1 MKTALALF
9 LAWVAAIAVVAA
21 LVVDAR
27 RGAIARGERA
37 ALAAAHVMEENTART
52 FQAVSVT
59 LSALADTWQ
68 LTRPPRNDPAFQSL
82 LQQRLEDL
90 PYVRALFI
98 VGPDGFIVHDTDY
111 PKTPAVSLAD
121 RDYFRAHLDD
131 PSLQRYISE
140 PMLSRSPAVGWFVS
154 VTERLG
160 DRERFEGVLVAAMRP
175 AYFEALYERIAQDRG
190 EALVLFHR
198 DRRLIARFPAVD
210 EQLGRTFAD
219 LPLFEH
225 VARSASGVYRVDGH
239 IVPGRRIIAYSAVPG
254 LPFVVHASVSEDAVL
269 AEWRRSAL
277 GAAVAMVALTLLLGG
292 VAVRETRTARRRAAQ
307 RARRA
312 QAEKLEALGQLTGG
326 IAHDFGNLLQIV
338 SLNLDMIARDAEDA
352 AASRR
357 AAGVA
362 RRAVAQGKTLIA
374 RLLTFARQQPLELRP
389 ADLNALIAEA
399 HPLVAQAAGSGIEL
413 FLQLAPALPLVRT
426 DVSQV
431 EMALL
436 NLVVNA
442 RDAMRGKGR
451 IVLRTFAEEA
461 GGAPCLEVEDDGPGM
476 SEATRQRAM
485 DPFFTTKGEAGTGLG
500 LPQVYGFMQFAGGSV
515 EIDSS
520 PGRGTR
526 VRLRFAIAEPRRPE
540 RAESGTGAGTGPASR
555 R

>member
-9 LAWVAAIAVVAA
+9 LAWVAAIAVVAV

-37 ALAAAHVMEENTART
+37 ALAAAHVMEENTERS

-68 LTRPPRNDPAFQSL
+68 LTRPPPNDPAFQSL
-82 LQQRLEDL
+82 LQERLEDL

-111 PKTPAVSLAD
+111 PKTPRVSLAD
-121 RDYFRAHLDD
+121 RDYFRAHRDD
-131 PSLQRYISE
+131 PNLRRYVSE

-160 DRERFEGVLVAAMRP
+160 EGERFEGVLVAAMQP
-175 AYFEALYERIAQDRG
+175 AYFQALYERIAQDRG

-198 DRRLIARFPAVD
+198 GGRLIARFPPVD
-210 EQLGRTFAD
+210 EQLGRTYGD

-225 VARSASGVYRVDGH
+225 LTRRPTGVYHVDGH
-239 IVPGRRIIAYSAVPG
+239 VEPGRRIVAYSAVPG
-254 LPFVVHASVSEDAVL
+254 LPFVVHASLSEDAVL

-277 GAAVAMVALTLLLGG
+277 GAAVAMVALTLLLAGI
-292 VAVRETRTARRRAAQ
+292 AMREARTARRRAAQ
-307 RARRA
+307 RAQRA
-312 QAEKLEALGQLTGG
+312 QAEKLEALGHLTGG
-326 IAHDFGNLLQIV
+326 IAHDFGNLLQV
-338 SLNLDMIARDAEDA
+338 MSLNLDVIARDPRDVAATRHA
-352 AASRR
+352 AAV
-357 AAGVA
+357 AA
-362 RRAVAQGKTLIA
+362 RAVAQARTLIG
-374 RLLTFARQQPLELRP
+374 RLLTFARQQPLEIRP
-389 ADLNALIAEA
+389 ADLNALITEA

-426 DVSQV
+426 DASQF

-442 RDAMRGKGR
+442 RDAMQGKGR
-451 IVLRTFAEEA
+451 IALRTFADEA
-461 GGAPCLEVEDDGPGM
+461 GAPCLEVEDNGPGM
-476 SEATRQRAM
+476 DEATRRRAM
-485 DPFFTTKGEAGTGLG
+485 DPFFTTKGDAGTGLG
-500 LPQVYGFMQFAGGSV
+500 LAQVYGFMQLAGGGA
-515 EIDSS
+515 EIDSA
-520 PGRGTR
+520 PGCGAR
-526 VRLRFAIAEPRRPE
+526 VRLRFAIATIGEMTKK
-540 RAESGTGAGTGPASR
+540 GV
-555 R
+555 